1 MSAPAIV
8 REVRP
13 KTIGADAAVAELSG
27 DFRFRELLSPA
38 EWAALPPAVRH
49 RFSKRL
55 SDAATA
61 VYTGHVT
68 MCAMSRAGWLLAQAL
83 RVIGAPL
90 PLARQIG
97 LAAVVSVTEDH
108 ASGGQNWTRVYARKS
123 GFPQVIHSTK
133 RFAGSTGLEEYIG
146 YRIRMA
152 LTLSVENGTLVFTSA
167 GYFIDCGGFR
177 LRLPRWLAPGKT
189 VVTHSETTRSQFLF
203 TLDLSHPVF
212 GTLIRQEA
220 LYSEV
225 RACSGESS

>member
-13 KTIGADAAVAELSG
+13 KTIDADAGVAERSG
-27 DFRFRELLSPA
+27 DFRFRELLLPA
-38 EWAALPPAVRH
+38 EWAALPQAVRH

-55 SDAATA
+55 SGAATA

-68 MCAMSRAGWLLAQAL
+68 MCAMSRTGWLLAQAL

-97 LAAVVSVTEDH
+97 LPAIVTVKEDH
-108 ASGGQNWTRVYARKS
+108 ASAGQNWTRVYARAS

-133 RFAGSTGLEEYIG
+133 RFSGSTGLEEYIG
-146 YRIRMA
+146 HGIRMA
-152 LTLSVENGTLVFTSA
+152 LTLSVENSTLVFTSA
-167 GYFIDCGGFR
+167 GYFIDCGGFY
-177 LRLPRWLAPGKT
+177 LRLPRWLTPGKT
-189 VVTHSETTRSQFLF
+189 VVTHSETTGNQFLF
-203 TLDLSHPVF
+203 TLELSHSLF
-212 GTLIRQEA
+212 GTLVRQEA

-225 RACSGESS
+225 RVCSGESS

>member
-1 MSAPAIV
+1 MSAPAAV
-8 REVRP
+8 REVRSNA
-13 KTIGADAAVAELSG
+13 IDADAAVAERSG

-38 EWAALPPAVRH
+38 EWAALPLAVRH

-68 MCAMSRAGWLLAQAL
+68 MCAMSRTGWLLAQAL

-90 PLARQIG
+90 PMARQIG
-97 LAAVVSVTEDH
+97 LPAVVTVTEDH
-108 ASGGQNWTRVYARKS
+108 ASGGQNWTRVYARAS

-133 RFAGSTGLEEYIG
+133 RFSGSTGLEEYIG
-146 YRIRMA
+146 HGIRMA

-167 GYFIDCGGFR
+167 GYFIDCGGFC
-177 LRLPRWLAPGKT
+177 LRLPRWLTPGKT
-189 VVTHSETTRSQFLF
+189 VVTHRETTGNQFLF
-203 TLDLSHPVF
+203 TLELSHSLF

-220 LYSEV
+220 LYWEV

>member
-1 MSAPAIV
+1 MSAPAVV

-13 KTIGADAAVAELSG
+13 QTADADVAVAERSG
-27 DFRFRELLSPA
+27 DFRFRELLLAA
-38 EWAALPPAVRH
+38 EWAALPQAVRH

-55 SDAATA
+55 SGAATA

-68 MCAMSRAGWLLAQAL
+68 MCTMSRAGWLLAQAL

-97 LAAVVSVTEDH
+97 LPAVVTVTEDH
-108 ASGGQNWTRVYARKS
+108 ASDGQNWTRVYARDS

-133 RFAGSTGLEEYIG
+133 RFSGSTGLEEYIG
-146 YRIRMA
+146 HGIRMA
-152 LTLSVENGTLVFTSA
+152 LTLGVENGTLVFTSA
-167 GYFIDCGGFR
+167 GYFIDCGGFCF
-177 LRLPRWLAPGKT
+177 RLPHWLAPGKT
-189 VVTHSETTRSQFLF
+189 VVTHSETTGSEFLF
-203 TLDLSHPVF
+203 TLELSHPLF